1 MIPPS
6 NWLEID
12 PIKTCKTKL
21 KGWSNKDLTNKA
33 IELFGKSVLDK
44 SQIVK
49 LIKVLK
55 EPGLVKSPDNETKVP
70 TFSWKKSSYQGLNL
84 DKESLLEKCFENPP
98 TDYGKI
104 SRKPELEKLGR
115 LPDNTI
121 NKKRYWGIQE
131 GDTANNNTLVVSK
144 VTPSLA
150 GPPTIHLTKVE
161 KSDTNT

>member
-12 PIKTCKTKL
+12 PIKTCKAKL

-33 IELFGKSVLDK
+33 IDMFGSSVLDK

-49 LIKVLK
+49 LIKALK
-55 EPGLVKSPDNETKVP
+55 DPGLTKSPESESKIP
-70 TFSWKKSSYQGLNL
+70 TFVWKKSNYKGLDL
-84 DKESLLEKCFENPP
+84 DKKILLDKCFDNIP
-98 TDYGKI
+98 TEYGKI
-104 SRKPELEKLGR
+104 SKTTNLEKLDR

-131 GDTANNNTLVVSK
+131 GDTANDGTLVVSK
-144 VTPSLA
+144 VVPSLA
-150 GPPTIHLTKVE
+150 GPPTIHICTVE
-161 KSDTNT
+161 ESDVNT